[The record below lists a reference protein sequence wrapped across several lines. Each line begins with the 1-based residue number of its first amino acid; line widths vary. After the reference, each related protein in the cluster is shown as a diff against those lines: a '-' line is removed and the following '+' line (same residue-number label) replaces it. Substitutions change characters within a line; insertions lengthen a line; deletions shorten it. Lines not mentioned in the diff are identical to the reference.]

1 MYSGL
6 ACVYHIMSLLS
17 CICTML
23 KKNLPNLLTVS
34 RILAIP
40 VIVLSFYIQNRYA
53 NLITIL
59 TFMFACITDFVDGY
73 LARAWKVQSRL
84 GKLLDPIAD
93 KLIVVSTIT
102 MLIYK
107 HKINDFT
114 VIPSII
120 IICREIL
127 VSGLREFLITAN
139 VSIPVSK
146 AGKVKTFLQMVAVIA
161 LILDNYI
168 IIKEVG
174 AVFLWCAALMTI
186 WSGYRYVVE
195 GIKQI

>member
-1 MYSGL
+1 
-6 ACVYHIMSLLS
+6 
-17 CICTML
+17 ML
-23 KKNLPNLLTVS
+23 KKNLPNLLTIS
-34 RILAIP
+34 RILTIP
-40 VIVLSFYIQNRYA
+40 IIVLSFYIQNRYA

-59 TFMFACITDFVDGY
+59 TFTFACITDFFDGY
-73 LARAWKVQSRL
+73 LARAWKVQSKF

-107 HKINDFT
+107 HKVNDFT

-127 VSGLREFLITAN
+127 VSGLREFLVAAN
-139 VSIPVSK
+139 VSVPVSK
-146 AGKVKTFLQMVAVIA
+146 TGKVKTFFQMIAVIA
-161 LILDNYI
+161 LILDNY
-168 IIKEVG
+168 KGVG
-174 AVFLWCAALMTI
+174 TVCLWCAALMTV
-186 WSGYRYVVE
+186 WSGYRYVME